1 MRLLV
6 GRAGPPRCRLSIA
19 PPACE
24 KSDSGSHRPGRPCP
38 GSHPTEFPASE
49 DGLLLA
55 TSVLRV
61 SLVTRPRLGKDA
73 RNQSTNTY
81 SCIHVPETRG
91 GVAPPRQPPA
101 PAQVRRHWPLSTA
114 HPWGLKCKNHSSV
127 IRAKPLELGSALNL
141 LVMYEKTVC

>member
-24 KSDSGSHRPGRPCP
+24 KSETGSHRLGRPCP

-73 RNQSTNTY
+73 RKSVHEHLQLHPCSRDAW
-81 SCIHVPETRG
+81 RG
-91 GVAPPRQPPA
+91 GPTSAASRPSPGPQALAPVDCA
-101 PAQVRRHWPLSTA
+101 S
-114 HPWGLKCKNHSSV
+114 
-127 IRAKPLELGSALNL
+127 LGSEMQEPQLRDQSQATGAWLRTKP
-141 LVMYEKTVC
+141 VGDV